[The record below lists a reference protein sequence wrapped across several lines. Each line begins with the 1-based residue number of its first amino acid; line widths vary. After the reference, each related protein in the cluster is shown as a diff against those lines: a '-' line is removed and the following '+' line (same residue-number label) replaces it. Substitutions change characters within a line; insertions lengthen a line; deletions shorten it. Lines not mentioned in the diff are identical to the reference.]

1 MNHHVPCTRQS
12 TCETMACP
20 RSYGLV
26 HIEGQRMA
34 LICEPDVGDIDGEE
48 YGSTLA
54 RGAQPMGKIGLKLV
68 MVLDVRSRSDRTR
81 GLLSRCFVPI
91 FSLIRPRTCSGCKV
105 SHGLETVVNSEMSA
119 IRVSCDARG

>member
-34 LICEPDVGDIDGEE
+34 LICEPDVGSLTEFAC
-48 YGSTLA
+48 S
-54 RGAQPMGKIGLKLV
+54 RRNWQP
-68 MVLDVRSRSDRTR
+68 TAY
-81 GLLSRCFVPI
+81 LLR
-91 FSLIRPRTCSGCKV
+91 L
-105 SHGLETVVNSEMSA
+105 
-119 IRVSCDARG
+119 RVT